1 MNAEQ
6 IASLRPALA
15 ALLGRFRD
23 CFRRTKTLGYLEK
36 YILGLMT
43 DLPRK
48 SVEPIALA
56 AGVPV
61 RTLQEFLADFRW
73 DHERAEAVLHRR
85 VTDRHAH
92 GHALGILDASGHP
105 KQGDKTPGVHHQY
118 CGESGKQDNCVVGQ
132 HLLYTDND
140 PANPFSCMLCSD
152 LYLPRAWTDDR
163 DRCREAG
170 IPDTL
175 AFRTKWQ
182 IAVEQI
188 ARAIGH
194 GVRFSY
200 LVFDSDYGRVPKF
213 WFALDRL
220 GQRGVGDVPSDFPCW
235 ATPPACHSGR
245 AEHGSKR
252 VDHLAVYSP
261 AFTRQPWRAVTVK
274 HTTHGRQRWRLK
286 ATRVQLVVAKD
297 PQHRGHST
305 PTDRRYWLIVADNLQ
320 TGERK
325 YLVSN
330 AAADAD
336 PADLLRIGQ
345 SRWHVEKWFER
356 AKEEAGLGAFEVR
369 RYTGLK
375 RHWLASAL
383 AMYFL
388 ASQTQRLRG
397 EKSTHHVRTSGHR
410 GQCDRLGSLAAMAH
424 PMVVGDPTGQVSSVA

>member
-1 MNAEQ
+1 MDAEQ

-15 ALLGRFRD
+15 ELLGGFRE
-23 CFRRTKTLGYLEK
+23 CFRRERTFGYLEK

-56 AGVPV
+56 ADVPV

-73 DHERAEAVLHRR
+73 DHQRAEAVLHRR
-85 VTDRHAH
+85 VADRHAC
-92 GHALGILDASGHP
+92 AQAVAILDASGHP

-118 CGESGKQDNCVVGQ
+118 CGESGKQDNCVMGQ

-140 PANPFSCMLCSD
+140 PTNPFSCMLCSD
-152 LYLPRAWTDDR
+152 LYLPRAWADDR

-175 AFRTKWQ
+175 AFRTKWR
-182 IAVEQI
+182 IGVEQV
-188 ARAIGH
+188 ARAIGN
-194 GVRFSY
+194 GVQFAY
-200 LVFDSDYGRVPKF
+200 LVFDGDYGRIPKF
-213 WFALDRL
+213 WFELDRL
-220 GQRGVGDVPSDFPCW
+220 GQRGVGDVPSDFRCW
-235 ATPPACHSGR
+235 ATPPKCHSLR

-252 VDHLAVYSP
+252 VDHLATHSP
-261 AFTRQPWRAVTVK
+261 AFTRQPWRMVTVK
-274 HTTHGRQRWRLK
+274 DTTRGPQRWRLK
-286 ATRVQLVVAKD
+286 AARVQLVAEKD
-297 PQHRGHST
+297 PRHRGHST

-320 TGERK
+320 TNERK

-336 PADLLRIGQ
+336 PAELLRIGQ

-388 ASQTQRLRG
+388 ACQTQRLRG
-397 EKSTHHVRTSGHR
+397 EKSPHHVRAGGHR
-410 GQCDRLGSLAAMAH
+410 SQCDRLGSLAAMAH
-424 PMVVGDPTGQVSSVA
+424 PMVVGDPTSPVSSAA